1 MLHGLIDWIHG
12 LTVFWFQFLENW
24 GYFGVVLLMALES
37 SIVPVPSEV
46 VIPPAA
52 YWASQ
57 GKMSFWGVVF
67 AGTLGSWIGSAISYW
82 VAFWVGRAFILKF
95 GKWVRISPSKVERAE
110 RFVHRY
116 EAGGIFFAR
125 LLPVIRHL
133 ISIPAGIIKMN
144 FLTFSIMTTIGSFAW
159 CYVLA
164 EFSMHVFQKHPDKDP
179 IANPEAMVELLKHE
193 SLPLIGGIAALC
205 VLYFIAMRLTAP
217 KPVPVV
223 PTES

>member
-12 LTVFWFQFLENW
+12 LTVFWFQLLESW
-24 GYFGVVLLMALES
+24 GYFGVIFLMALES

-57 GKMSFWGVVF
+57 GKMSFWGVVIS
-67 AGTLGSWIGSAISYW
+67 GTVGSWIGSAISYW
-82 VAFWVGRAFILKF
+82 VALWVGRAFILKF
-95 GKWVRISPSKVERAE
+95 GKWVHITPDKVERAE

-144 FLTFSIMTTIGSFAW
+144 FLTFSIMTTIGSFTW
-159 CYVLA
+159 CYILA
-164 EFSMHVFQKHPDKDP
+164 KFSMYVFSKYPDKDP
-179 IANPEAMVELLKHE
+179 IADPRAMVEMLKHE
-193 SLPLIGGIAALC
+193 SYPIIGGILALC
-205 VLYFIAMRLTAP
+205 ALYVLAMKLTASKATP
-217 KPVPVV
+217 APAA
-223 PTES
+223 EA

>member
-12 LTVFWFQFLENW
+12 LTVFWFQLLENW

-82 VAFWVGRAFILKF
+82 VSFWVGRAFILKF
-95 GKWVRISPSKVERAE
+95 GRWVHISPQKVERAE

-144 FLTFSIMTTIGSFAW
+144 FLTFSLMTIIGSFAW

-164 EFSMHVFQKHPDKDP
+164 EFSMHVFRKHPDKDP

-193 SLPLIGGIAALC
+193 SLPLIGGIVALC

-217 KPVPVV
+217 KSVPVV